1 MSNATQNNP
10 LEEISEE
17 QSSAPT
23 TAQISETSAAAV
35 IRSLAPKILT
45 SEKDLARV
53 KPYLDLLKTTIDA
66 PGITNIALTGNYGS
80 GKSTII
86 NTFLFN
92 NDDYVPLRISLASF
106 GNVSDEIVKA
116 KAVAEEGEKANEGGE
131 AIPGSSKKKAATNN
145 RGNKA
150 RQGKKEELERLLEVS
165 ILQQIFYHVKPSTIP
180 DSRFKRIT
188 NIKDWQIFWIALSF
202 VLWIASALVL
212 FRFDFINRLDPST
225 WHTKLPFD
233 FWAVPFLLMFFS
245 GLGLFAK
252 NIVRLLNNSKI
263 NKVNIKGELELGDK
277 LDKSVFNEHL
287 EEILYFFERTDFNLV
302 VIEDLDRFD
311 STDIFTKL
319 RELNTLLNNSL
330 SIKERKNHKEIVF
343 LYAISDETFKDKNE
357 RVKFFEYIIPV
368 IPFINPSNAS
378 EQLAQLILDAKIDD
392 QRFKAFTE
400 DLVTFIDDIDM
411 RLLTNIFHEYEL
423 YRDNLPAAIE
433 QDKLFAII
441 TYKNMYPEDFSKLH
455 SRKGILFEFLS
466 GRKIYVKKLVDDI
479 DVKLRANSER
489 IGILEDLQ
497 LADVD
502 DLKGLYFKAL
512 MKIHPGAIGV
522 KIAGSMMIF
531 SDLLGDEYFTQFSKL
546 AKIEYY
552 NLAYNSSYGMYNANL
567 SMTATSF
574 ADLEQLIHP
583 GFTYLQRSQQIN
595 EARGGMVDSLKQE
608 NERLRRKMQEI
619 DSLSLSEIFEEIE
632 INPYIE
638 HFSDSGLIRNLLLNG
653 YIDENFSDFISLFHE
668 VNMTA
673 DDSTFEKRVKSG
685 TISPMD
691 YKLTS
696 IPYLIKKLN
705 EKYFKR
711 DVILN
716 FDLVKCILS
725 EEFNETE
732 KHDKVLTL
740 LANEKQRSIL
750 FIDQFISKNPDQAG
764 SLVRHLLSFWPG
776 LWSFII
782 TKSGYSKAKIDDYLK
797 LVVLNGKFEDL
808 VAQGRVLTNYISKK
822 GDFLAFFESDEEKSS
837 GKTLLERLDT
847 KFEKLDP
854 ANDITKSLFDLVYEK
869 SLYKIN
875 VYNVLLML
883 KEKNEISPE
892 VARKANYS
900 AIRRFGGREML
911 AYIENKIDH
920 YVQEVFLKIPENQA
934 EEEIYVLSLLN
945 NNDVKDENKASI
957 ISGRYI
963 EVSDLSKVVGFD
975 LQQQVVRESVMVA
988 TWNNVFTYYD
998 GALAAR
1004 EEGDDNISFDETLI
1018 DFLNIKKN
1026 YLVLAG
1032 QKISDAGPRETAYF
1046 SSFSVELM
1054 MSNQLDDEAYF
1065 ALMSAHI
1072 YNFDSEDL
1080 KALNK
1085 EKIAWSVE
1093 NHRVDLN
1100 KKMYDQI
1107 KKHFPGLQVQ
1117 LVEQMQDSLVEQI
1130 DELAVDIAD
1139 SALLLSSR
1147 VLSTENK
1154 LLVYGQLTGDVI
1166 IENPVLSRPA
1176 CHLLS
1181 SAPEVEVSFAVMQ
1194 SMFAHS
1200 TSYEDRINLLNV
1212 QFSRLSPDQIIG
1224 LVESLGGEYPEIFM
1238 KRHRPKF
1245 AGTDFHKEL
1254 FTKLEK
1260 SHMIKGYE
1268 PYGKDDSRLRV
1279 NANY

>member
-1 MSNATQNNP
+1 MNNAPQNN
-10 LEEISEE
+10 LSEG
-17 QSSAPT
+17 QNTTPT

-35 IRSLAPKILT
+35 IKSLAPKVLI
-45 SEKDLARV
+45 SDKDLARV

-92 NDDYVPLRISLASF
+92 NNDYVPLRISLASF

-116 KAVAEEGEKANEGGE
+116 EAVAEESANATEGSE
-131 AIPGSSKKKAATNN
+131 VIPGSSKKRAATNN
-145 RGNKA
+145 REQKA

-165 ILQQIFYHVKPSTIP
+165 ILQQIFYHVKPSAIP
-180 DSRFKRIT
+180 DSRFKRIA

-202 VLWIASALVL
+202 VLWVASALVL
-212 FRFDFINRLDPST
+212 FKFNLINRLDPST

-233 FWAVPFLLMFFS
+233 FLAVPFFLTFFA

-400 DLVTFIDDIDM
+400 DLITFIDDIDM

-423 YRDNLPAAIE
+423 YRDNLPSAIE

-466 GRKIYVKKLVDDI
+466 GRKIYVKKMVDDI
-479 DVKLRANSER
+479 DLKLQANSER

-497 LADVD
+497 VADVD

-512 MKIHPGAIGV
+512 MKKHPGAIGV
-522 KIAGSMMIF
+522 KIAGSMITF
-531 SDLLGDEYFTQFSKL
+531 SDLLRDEYFTPFSKL

-552 NLAYNSSYGMYNANL
+552 SLAYNQSYGMYNANS
-567 SMTATSF
+567 SMTTTSF
-574 ADLEQLIHP
+574 ADLEQLSHP
-583 GFTYLQRSQQIN
+583 GFTYAQRSQQIN
-595 EARGGMVDSLKQE
+595 EARGGIVDSLKLE
-608 NERLRRKMQEI
+608 NDQLRKKKQEI
-619 DSLSLSEIFEEIE
+619 DSLSLSEIFEEVE
-632 INPYIE
+632 IDQYIE

-673 DDSTFEKRVKSG
+673 DDATFEKRIKSG
-685 TISPMD
+685 TSSPID

-696 IPYLIKKLN
+696 TPYLVKKLN

-716 FDLVKCILS
+716 FDLVKCLLS
-725 EEFNETE
+725 EGFNEIE
-732 KHDKVLTL
+732 KHDKLFAL
-740 LANEKQRSIL
+740 LANEKQRSVI
-750 FIDQFISKNPDQAG
+750 FIDQFISKNRDQAT
-764 SLVRHLLSFWPG
+764 SFVRHLLSFWPG
-776 LWSFII
+776 LWSFLE
-782 TKSGYSKAKIDDYLK
+782 TKSGYGRDKIDGYLK
-797 LVVLNGKFEDL
+797 LVVLNGKLEDL
-808 VAQGRVLTNYISKK
+808 VAQGSVLTNYISKRA
-822 GDFLAFFESDEEKSS
+822 DFLSLFESDEEKSV
-837 GKTLLERLDT
+837 GKALLERLNL

-854 ANDITKSLFDLVYEK
+854 ANDITKNLFDLVYEK

-875 VYNVLLML
+875 VDSVLLML
-883 KEKNEISPE
+883 QEKGGISVE
-892 VARKANYS
+892 DARKANYS
-900 AIRRFGGREML
+900 AIQQFGGTEML
-911 AYIENKIDH
+911 AYVESKIDQ
-920 YVQEVFLKIPENQA
+920 YVQEVFLKIPENKA

-945 NNDVKDENKASI
+945 NADVEDENKSSI
-957 ISGRYI
+957 ISGQYI
-963 EVSDLSKVVGFD
+963 KVSDLAKIEDFD
-975 LQQQVVRESVMVA
+975 LQQQIVRESDMVA
-988 TWNNVFTYYD
+988 NWDNVFTYYD
-998 GALAAR
+998 GALHER
-1004 EEGDDNISFDETLI
+1004 EEGDEDISFDETLI
-1018 DFLNIKKN
+1018 DFLNIEEN
-1026 YLVLAG
+1026 YLKLAE
-1032 QKISDAGPRETAYF
+1032 QKISDAGPREKAYF

-1054 MSNQLDDEAYF
+1054 MSNQLNDEAYF
-1065 ALMSAHI
+1065 ALMGAHN

-1080 KALNK
+1080 QVLDE

-1100 KKMYDQI
+1100 KEMYDQL

-1117 LVEQMQDSLVEQI
+1117 LVEQKQNFLAEHI
-1130 DELAVDIAD
+1130 DELAIDIAD
-1139 SALLLSSR
+1139 SASLLSSSE
-1147 VLSTENK
+1147 LSNQNK
-1154 LLVYGQLTGDVI
+1154 ILVYEQLTDDDIIGDPAV
-1166 IENPVLSRPA
+1166 SRSA

-1181 SAPEVEVSFAVMQ
+1181 AAPEIEVSFAVMQ
-1194 SMFAHS
+1194 NMFAHS
-1200 TSYEDRINLLNV
+1200 NSHEDRINLLNA

-1224 LVESLGGEYPEIFM
+1224 LLESMGGDYPEIFR
-1238 KRHRPKF
+1238 KRHKPKF
-1245 AGTDFHKEL
+1245 ARTGFHQEL
-1254 FTKLEK
+1254 FSRLEK
-1260 SHMIKGYE
+1260 RHMIKGYQ
-1268 PYGKDDSRLRV
+1268 PYYKDESRLRV
-1279 NANY
+1279 YANY